1 MRDHLHLDWLIWGR
15 IGVQVH
21 NRISSQ
27 VWDRVNSPPWA
38 QIERRVWARVRR
50 PAASTVDP
58 ILSSIYSQA
67 KEDTDGSARRGFS
80 GLGAG

>member
-1 MRDHLHLDWLIWGR
+1 MHDHLHLDWLIWGR

-38 QIERRVWARVRR
+38 QIERRVWARARR
-50 PAASTVDP
+50 PSASTVDP
-58 ILSSIYSQA
+58 IVLSIYSQA
-67 KEDTDGSARRGFS
+67 KEDTRESKS
-80 GLGAG
+80 GG